1 MQARSEKARGETGI
15 EIPGMGKAT
24 VDAANK
30 LISVDRILTFDKSNI
45 NQVITQTGL

>member
-1 MQARSEKARGETGI
+1 M

-30 LISVDRILTFDKSNI
+30 LISVDRILAFDKSNI
-45 NQVITQTGL
+45 DQIIAQTGL